1 MIIRVRDVAEAIE
14 AFAPLSLQAEYD
26 NSGLQVGY
34 AEELVRGVLVC
45 LDVSAAVL
53 DEALARDCNMI
64 VSHHPLL
71 FKGIKYFRG
80 TVRESNL
87 VERAIRGNLTLYAA
101 HTNLD
106 FAHGGVSYA
115 MAERLGLG
123 AVSPLYADTAGR
135 EMGVIGALPAPM
147 ALPAFCQLLKDTFRI
162 PLLRCNAEC
171 DVAQV
176 QRVALCGGSGMD
188 LYDAA
193 LRQRAEA
200 FATGDVKYHDFQRGL
215 GQMLL
220 ADIGHGESE
229 RGAVGLLARL
239 IRKKF
244 PTFAVYEST
253 NDAGLVRYH

>member
-1 MIIRVRDVAEAIE
+1 MAGAIE
-14 AFAPLSLQAEYD
+14 VFAPLSLQAEYD
-26 NSGLQVGY
+26 NSGLQVGS
-34 AEELVRGVLVC
+34 AEALVRGVLVC
-45 LDVSAAVL
+45 LDVSDAVL
-53 DEALARDCNMI
+53 DEALAKDCNMI

-71 FKGIKYFRG
+71 FRGIKYFRG
-80 TVRESNL
+80 TIREANL
-87 VERAIRGNLTLYAA
+87 VARAIRSDLTLYAA

-106 FAHGGVSYA
+106 FACGGVSYA
-115 MAERLGLG
+115 MADRLGLG
-123 AVSPLYADTAGR
+123 VVSPLDTDAAGR

-147 ALPAFCQLLKDTFRI
+147 ELAAFCRLLKDTFGI

-171 DVAQV
+171 YVEQV

-193 LRQRAEA
+193 LQQGADA
-200 FATGDVKYHDFQRGL
+200 FATGDIKYHDFQRGL

-220 ADIGHGESE
+220 ADVGHRESE
-229 RGAVGLLARL
+229 RCAVELLARL

-253 NDAGLVRYH
+253 DDVGLVRYH